1 MLGGTGRRPV
11 GAEPG
16 VGQQAL
22 LEALSAVQ
30 AAAHLTEKALWVTT
44 GSPKATAIDQT
55 CGAPVPRSALKSPEV
70 SGSKLD
76 RGSFHALWSQG
87 KPSSS
92 QSLFPCLQ
100 HEMFISTPHSS
111 EN

>member
-1 MLGGTGRRPV
+1 MEELGGRPV
-11 GAEPG
+11 GAGPG

-30 AAAHLTEKALWVTT
+30 AAAHLREKPLWVTT
-44 GSPKATAIDQT
+44 GSPKATAIDHT
-55 CGAPVPRSALKSPEV
+55 CGAPVLRSALKSSKV

-76 RGSFHALWSQG
+76 RGSFQALWSQG

-100 HEMFISTPHSS
+100 HEIFIGTPHSS